1 MHGTLDDWVVY
12 TALVTTRCLNE
23 HHSNCFCLAL
33 VGEPIEDIID
43 GDPEYV
49 ALLQRLRVELELAV
63 VVVLRGHGS
72 MGLGAGPVVVLGL
85 GLNHFHLICV
95 CLLVLVVA
103 KIFLSLIMI
112 NKIQVTY
119 QTLIPWLTENVEGH
133 ISAVFGAS
141 DFPVTR
147 LLGQK
152 HLLGFPSSEIS
163 IARKVHRLP
172 STRH

>member
-1 MHGTLDDWVVY
+1 MLVLRDDWEVDS
-12 TALVTTRCLNE
+12 ALVTTWCLNE
-23 HHSNCFCLAL
+23 HHSNCFRQA
-33 VGEPIEDIID
+33 VIVEPIEDIID
-43 GDPEYV
+43 GDPELV
-49 ALLQRLRVELELAV
+49 AVPHKLRVELELAS

-72 MGLGAGPVVVLGL
+72 GGLGAGPVVGLGL

-141 DFPVTR
+141 DFPVAR